1 MFLGYPKD
9 EILMLK
15 SLRGG
20 HTNIGSKGSYQP
32 IDENFRGLKKMG
44 DFQKVGTKYFLV
56 HMPKN
61 SPILLYQKKYYT
73 WPKII
78 FKNFAFFIKK
88 IINNYNFFLEKK
100 IRKNMQLYILK

>member
-1 MFLGYPKD
+1 
-9 EILMLK
+9 
-15 SLRGG
+15 
-20 HTNIGSKGSYQP
+20 
-32 IDENFRGLKKMG
+32 
-44 DFQKVGTKYFLV
+44 
-56 HMPKN
+56 MPKN

-100 IRKNMQLYILK
+100 NKKKYAIIYIEIKNRNISILVQRLIIFGTKEIISGTKKNSYVPKIINFLLYPDIL